1 MQGFSRV
8 LDFSFYWSRALD
20 AAGRLNSM
28 SVSFTKMRPR
38 LPRGLKPRAKP
49 VQKVH
54 SFQLLR
60 LLSRVRCQFG
70 QCRGKSCLT
79 SCFRLPIVR
88 RERRRSVASPKFR
101 RSALHAFHAH
111 QGDARAVA
119 PPPMIEGHEPA
130 KDPPAP
136 RLVPEVIGESV
147 GITNLR
153 AQVAY
158 LLGRQ
163 GHGR

>member
-1 MQGFSRV
+1 
-8 LDFSFYWSRALD
+8 
-20 AAGRLNSM
+20 
-28 SVSFTKMRPR
+28 
-38 LPRGLKPRAKP
+38 
-49 VQKVH
+49 
-54 SFQLLR
+54 
-60 LLSRVRCQFG
+60 CFG
-70 QCRGKSCLT
+70 
-79 SCFRLPIVR
+79 LPIVR
-88 RERRRSVASPKFR
+88 RERRRSVASPKCR

-119 PPPMIEGHEPA
+119 PPSMIEGHEPA

-136 RLVPEVIGESV
+136 RLLPEVIGESV

-163 GHGR
+163 GHGRRLPTLLILGETGTGKGLLARSIHQASMRAARPFV